1 LKGTTNELLKQ
12 KRIQESNAGSSKKFF
27 GAKQRIWR
35 KGICSVS
42 KKFQDL
48 KLDELESKKETL
60 TAEMFENAKTKITE
74 KSCLCVGLAN
84 ASYLENDMKI
94 KGQAQGVVICPDPI
108 WLILIKKYRFL
119 KWCSI
124 FRMLRY

>member
-1 LKGTTNELLKQ
+1 
-12 KRIQESNAGSSKKFF
+12 
-27 GAKQRIWR
+27 
-35 KGICSVS
+35 
-42 KKFQDL
+42 
-48 KLDELESKKETL
+48 
-60 TAEMFENAKTKITE
+60 MFENAKTKITE

-124 FRMLRY
+124 FTESSVLNVTNRPNMFVKELTMYIDYLKMKLKEFLKRLLRAKLKKWNF